1 MAFSCYPFRGPI
13 RSIARISS
21 YTHPFSHHRVT
32 LQVFINLNL
41 NGIVVASLV
50 CQFIEPNSS
59 IIARSPQS
67 CTSMFVTA
75 QGKLLYV
82 SATQLFQLPSGIT
95 MSIAATRMYR
105 SLSDFVSST
114 TEMYDILSIFSSHV
128 RMTRWLCSAYDD
140 PPKCDSKVSEL
151 KWNQSAPIAFNQI
164 EVTVDTGHEQSQRSW
179 VSRHDLYKSK
189 EEQSCDLDKPHR
201 DGCEP

>member
-1 MAFSCYPFRGPI
+1 
-13 RSIARISS
+13 
-21 YTHPFSHHRVT
+21 
-32 LQVFINLNL
+32 VFINLNL
-41 NGIVVASLV
+41 NGIVISLLV

-67 CTSMFVTA
+67 CTFMFVTG
-75 QGKLLYV
+75 QGNLLYV

-114 TEMYDILSIFSSHV
+114 TEMYDILSVFSSHV
-128 RMTRWLCSAYDD
+128 RMTRWLCSANDD
-140 PPKCDSKVSEL
+140 PPKCGSKVSEL

-164 EVTVDTGHEQSQRSW
+164 EVTVDTTHEQSQRSW

-189 EEQSCDLDKPHR
+189 QEQPCDLDKPHR